1 MKYVYKVVCVLLA
14 AIVVGVVFFAPIVG
28 VRVHSE
34 LAALVEG
41 NAIQKGDEEMIEK
54 YIEND
59 GVLSN
64 HISETSSIYDMLFGD
79 EGTFFRNVAIYF
91 DIANNEEIRILY
103 APAIS
108 FLSSLILVA
117 LCALAVVVFGLFA
130 KNNRKVIYSC
140 IAGIGSSFLAKECF
154 EVIEETFVSG
164 RLTLGDITQESW
176 MDILGNIVNFEVL
189 DIFNAAPIVFGV
201 IIVWTFLYNYTLTPE
216 QKRERKLLLGEAD

>member
-14 AIVVGVVFFAPIVG
+14 AIVVGVVLFAPIVG
-28 VRVHSE
+28 IRVHSE
-34 LAALVEG
+34 IAALIEG
-41 NAIQKGDEEMIEK
+41 NAIQNGDEEMIEK
-54 YIEND
+54 YIKND
-59 GVLSN
+59 GVLSD
-64 HISETSSIYDMLFGD
+64 HISEKSSIYDMVFGE
-79 EGTFFRNVAIYF
+79 EGTFFKNVAIYF

-103 APAIS
+103 APVIA
-108 FLSSLILVA
+108 FAAALAVVV

-140 IAGIGSSFLAKECF
+140 IAGIGSSLLVKECF
-154 EVIEETFVSG
+154 GVIEETFVSG